1 MLRSFLVITFRILWR
16 NKVTSFVNIFSL
28 GVGITA
34 FIFIM
39 LYVHHETSY
48 DKFNANY
55 DRIYRLEGDDYA
67 RLSPIMATLVKERVP
82 EVENIAQI
90 VDMGLQFVNY
100 IPGDPER
107 QKQLEMNLAFA
118 DASVFDV
125 FTFPIIRGKQTTAL
139 HAPFQAV
146 FTKSAAKRLFGD
158 SDPINQV
165 VEYQNH
171 QFTVVGVMAD
181 ILHSHIEADVFL
193 SKASVELVYPLV
205 YSQIHKAPM
214 AWIWGGTYL
223 LINREAN
230 LSETEEKIN
239 KALAEVNV
247 GKFNAHFFDHFHVR
261 PLSEIYF
268 NGNVL
273 KHSYGIHGNLKM
285 VQILGAIAVF
295 LLVLAVINYINL
307 TTARSVIRA
316 KEVAVKRLTGSSAWQ
331 MRAQLI
337 MESVLISLISMIAA
351 ITFIQLFLPAFNKLT
366 GIYLSTVDLHR
377 PIVWLFMV
385 GGTLLMGILAGIYPS
400 VYLTKIQPVKLVKGQ
415 SIRGT
420 EGSFLRSL
428 LMTFQFSLSVIM
440 IIAILVNAL
449 QLRFV
454 RTQNLGFNRS
464 NILTVQLPD
473 NFPDKVKAR
482 KSFKEGLLRHQGI
495 EKVAMSSTSPGFG
508 EATAPHNL
516 IEDKE
521 IEFKFI
527 LCDDEYLDLM
537 GIETVEGRGFS
548 KSFPGD
554 EAKWHSPSR
563 AGGIIF
569 NESTVREFGIEEP
582 VGKILNGINTKRYFE
597 IVGVVKDFHT
607 RSLHYQVE
615 PYCLIWSVDSEDA
628 FYMANIKLS
637 DSDIPA
643 ALKSIEHEWKRVYGQ
658 KPFAY
663 KFLDE
668 NFDRQYKK
676 DDQLAETIGYF
687 TVIALI
693 IACLGLFALSSFMV
707 SRRVKEIGVRKVMGA
722 SVATIYSMLSW
733 DFLKWI
739 LVAIVIAT
747 PVAWYLMKMW
757 LSTFAYHID
766 LSADV
771 FVIGALIAI
780 GIALL
785 TVTGQS
791 LKVARANP
799 IESLR
804 YE

>member
-1 MLRSFLVITFRILWR
+1 MLRSFLTITFRILWR

-28 GVGITA
+28 SVGISA
-34 FIFIM
+34 FFFIA
-39 LYVHHETSY
+39 LYVNYELSY
-48 DKFNANY
+48 DKFNKNY
-55 DRIYRLEGDDYA
+55 DLIYRLEGDDFA
-67 RLSPIMATLVKERVP
+67 RLAPIMATLVKERVP
-82 EVENIAQI
+82 EVEHIAQI

-100 IPGDPER
+100 VPGDPER

-125 FTFPIIRGKQTTAL
+125 FTFPLIRGNLTTAL
-139 HAPFQAV
+139 QAPLQAV
-146 FTKSAAKRLFGD
+146 FTQSAAKRLFGD

-171 QFTVVGVMAD
+171 QFTVVGVMTD

-193 SKASVELVYPLV
+193 SKSSVELVYPV
-205 YSQIHKAPM
+205 MYKDIHKAPM

-223 LINREAN
+223 LTNKEAN
-230 LSETEEKIN
+230 LDETEEKIS

-268 NGNVL
+268 NGNDL

-337 MESVLISLISMIAA
+337 MESVLISLISMTAA
-351 ITFIQLFLPAFNKLT
+351 ITFIQLFLPAFNRLT
-366 GIYLSTVDLHR
+366 GIYLSTTDLHR

-400 VYLTKIQPVKLVKGQ
+400 LYLTKIQPVKLVKVQYIG
-415 SIRGT
+415 GT

-454 RTQNLGFNRS
+454 RTEDLGFNKS

-482 KSFKEGLLRHQGI
+482 NSFKEGLLQNRGI
-495 EKVAMSSTSPGFG
+495 EKVALSSTSPGFG

-516 IEDKE
+516 IDGKE

-527 LCDDEYLDLM
+527 FCDDEYLDLM
-537 GIETVEGRGFS
+537 GMEIVKGRGFS

-554 EAKWHSPSR
+554 ETIWWGRPR

-569 NESTVREFGIEEP
+569 NEATFREFGIEEP
-582 VGKILNGINTKRYFE
+582 VGKILNGINMERYFE

-615 PYCLIWSVDSEDA
+615 PYCLFWAVDSEDL
-628 FYMANIKLS
+628 FYMANIRIS
-637 DSDIPA
+637 DSDIPST
-643 ALKSIEHEWKRVYGQ
+643 LRSIEQEWKRVYGQ
-658 KPFAY
+658 RPFAY

-676 DDQLAETIGYF
+676 DEQLAETIGYF
-687 TVIALI
+687 TIVAVI

-707 SRRVKEIGVRKVMGA
+707 SRRVKEIGVRKVLGA
-722 SVATIYSMLSW
+722 SAGTIYSMLSW

-739 LVAIVIAT
+739 LLAIVIAS

-766 LSADV
+766 LGVDV
-771 FVIGALIAI
+771 FVIAALIAI

-799 IESLR
+799 IDSLR